1 MIMKIFIGNENG
13 EIRIKNRKFRINWNT
28 VLRNLLVVTMVI
40 YSLWATSYINKT
52 NKSFEDKMFQ
62 IENLEKEL
70 KTVKAEK
77 QELLDEKEL
86 KEIEVNH
93 IKYLSCVEKQSG
105 IFRVT
110 AYCSCEKCCGK
121 WATINGGGVTAS
133 GTKVKEGRTI
143 AVYKNQIPFGTKVH
157 IEGMGT
163 YIAEDTGSAIKENC
177 IDIYFDSHEEAL
189 KFGVK
194 YLNVEY

>member
-1 MIMKIFIGNENG
+1 MKKFIGNENG
-13 EIRIKNRKFRINWNT
+13 EIRIVRNRKIKINWYT
-28 VLRNLLVVTMVI
+28 VLRNLLVVTIVV
-40 YSLWATSYINKT
+40 YSLWAASYINET
-52 NKSFEDKMFQ
+52 NKYIEDRMFQ
-62 IENLEKEL
+62 IENLEKEIE
-70 KTVKAEK
+70 TVKAEK
-77 QELLDEKEL
+77 QELLDEIALSEL
-86 KEIEVNH
+86 EVKNTQ
-93 IKYLSCVEKQSG
+93 YLSCVEKHSG
-105 IFRVT
+105 TFKVT
-110 AYCSCEKCCGK
+110 AYCSCVKCCGK

-143 AVYKNQIPFGTKVH
+143 AVYKNQIPFGTEVH

-194 YLNVEY
+194 YLKVEY

>member
-1 MIMKIFIGNENG
+1 MIMK
-13 EIRIKNRKFRINWNT
+13 RVRINWNT
-28 VLRNLLVVTMVI
+28 VLRNILIVLVAVYMI
-40 YSLWATSYINKT
+40 GSQIWIHSASNFIN
-52 NKSFEDKMFQ
+52 DLMFQ
-62 IENLEKEL
+62 IENLNRHIETLE
-70 KTVKAEK
+70 AEK
-77 QELLDEKEL
+77 QELLDEQEL
-86 KEIEVNH
+86 SKLEVKN
-93 IKYLSCVEKQSG
+93 IQYLNCVEKHSG
-105 IFRVT
+105 VFRVT

-121 WATINGGGVTAS
+121 WAVINGGGYTAS

-143 AVYKNQIPFGTKVH
+143 AVYKNQIPFGTEVN

-194 YLNVEY
+194 YLNVEW